1 MWPTATSCQGRF
13 LRSLSFSTSLDL
25 DIFLSLSISLYSPLV
40 LFTYIQHPH
49 VYFAFSFHISVMS
62 FGVSSFFGMSIL
74 APFPSSH
81 DLGVFLSLS
90 LDLFVFAIS
99 LSMYMLLSAILCTYV
114 RITWAF
120 YVFPSL
126 SRCPFLSFS
135 PSSFI
140 ASSRSLCLHVLLS
153 PSPFSIFLLFF
164 YSSSLPTYV
173 RTSPDLALFLPR
185 HRPLFLLASLSLFI
199 SRTYVRTSFSPTL
212 SMILPPF
219 HSSTP
224 WFLYLLRTYVLLS
237 SAGVF

>member
-1 MWPTATSCQGRF
+1 MCSCPASSETDASWSGPRLAMVARSCSCEKPAGVHPAWKSAAMPHMMW
-13 LRSLSFSTSLDL
+13 LN
-25 DIFLSLSISLYSPLV
+25 
-40 LFTYIQHPH
+40 
-49 VYFAFSFHISVMS
+49 FAFSFHISVMS

-173 RTSPDLALFLPR
+173 RTY
-185 HRPLFLLASLSLFI
+185 LS
-199 SRTYVRTSFSPTL
+199 
-212 SMILPPF
+212 
-219 HSSTP
+219 
-224 WFLYLLRTYVLLS
+224 
-237 SAGVF
+237 